1 MNSQVIKWINQN
13 GYQIPTSDIYDYID
27 LWNNWYKNDIEW
39 HNYKDQY
46 GTQRKMYTLGMAK
59 KVCEDWASI
68 GFTEKDTITT
78 DLKKNNDYV
87 KKMIKQTNLNNDLP
101 KMIETASWSGTCA
114 VVHRLKN
121 VTVKNGMLIANED
134 TKDELIII
142 SADKIIP
149 LRIEDGKIVDVAFVS
164 NTVIGNQKA
173 IYIELHQLKKEGYKI
188 SNVFINAKNGNR
200 IKVLDIV
207 ESFNTGS
214 NIPLFSILT
223 TPTVNPI
230 EDNLG
235 LGLSVF
241 GNAIDQLKTID
252 IAYHNFVM
260 DYYLGGK
267 KVFYNKKLIKYK
279 TTYVTDANG
288 NRTAKEVPIYPDDIS
303 KQQFMSVGDDLSV
316 NDKELMHEYN
326 PSLRIDEN
334 KGGLQFAL
342 DMFSFKCNLG
352 TEYYTFNGSKV
363 VTRTATEFMGS
374 RSDLVENA
382 KKYRENITQ
391 FIKDIIRAGLL
402 LARVMLKE
410 NVDENCN
417 VLIENHDGILITDE
431 ELREQYLNEISAGLR
446 SKISYLMKFYN
457 MTKEQALKEL
467 ALIDEEEN
475 IQQNLEENLE
485 E

>member
-1 MNSQVIKWINQN
+1 MNSQVIKWINNN
-13 GYQIPTSDIYDYID
+13 GYKIPTSNIYDYIE

-46 GTQRKMYTLGMAK
+46 GIQRKMYTLGMAK

-78 DLKKNNDYV
+78 DIKKNNEYV
-87 KKMIKQTNLNNDLP
+87 KKMIEQTNLNNDLP
-101 KMIETASWSGTCA
+101 KMIEIASWSGTCA

-121 VTVKNGMLIANED
+121 VTVKNGILTANEK
-134 TKDELIII
+134 TKNELVII

-164 NTVIGNQKA
+164 NTIIGNQKA
-173 IYIELHQLKKEGYKI
+173 IYIELHKLKDEGYEI
-188 SNVFINAKNGNR
+188 SNVFLNAKNGDI
-200 IKVLDIV
+200 IKNLDVID
-207 ESFNTGS
+207 SFNTGS
-214 NIPLFSILT
+214 NIPLFSILI

-235 LGLSVF
+235 LGLSIY
-241 GNAIDQLKTID
+241 GNAIDQLKLID

-267 KVFYNKKLIKYK
+267 KVFYNKKLIQYK
-279 TTYVTDANG
+279 TIYITDGNG
-288 NRTAKEVPIYPDDIS
+288 NKTAKEIPIYPDDIS
-303 KQQFMSVGDDLSV
+303 KQQFMSVGDDISV
-316 NDKELMHEYN
+316 NDKALMHEYN
-326 PSLRIDEN
+326 PSLRVDEN

-352 TEYYTFNGSKV
+352 TEYYTFNNSKV

-382 KKYRENITQ
+382 KKYRENITK
-391 FIKDIIRAGLL
+391 FIEDIIKAGLL
-402 LARVMLKE
+402 LARVMLNE
-410 NVDENCN
+410 DVNENCK
-417 VLIENHDGILITDE
+417 VLVENHDGILVTDE
-431 ELREQYLNEISAGLR
+431 ELKEQYINEISVGLR
-446 SKISYLMKFYN
+446 SKVSYLMKFYN
-457 MTKEQALKEL
+457 MTKERALEEL

-475 IQQNLEENLE
+475 IKIQQEPVVEE
-485 E
+485 

>member
-1 MNSQVIKWINQN
+1 MNSQVIKWINSN
-13 GYQIPTSDIYDYID
+13 GYQIPTSDIYNYIE

-46 GTQRKMYTLGMAK
+46 GIQRKMYTLGMAK

-78 DLKKNNDYV
+78 DIKKNNEYV
-87 KKMIKQTNLNNDLP
+87 KKMIEQTNLNNDLP
-101 KMIETASWSGTCA
+101 KMIEIASWSGTCA

-121 VTVKNGMLIANED
+121 VTVKNGILIANEK
-134 TKDELIII
+134 TKDELVII

-173 IYIELHQLKKEGYKI
+173 IYIELHKLKEEGYEI
-188 SNVFINAKNGNR
+188 SNVFLNAKNGNI
-200 IKVLDIV
+200 IKNLDVID
-207 ESFNTGS
+207 SFNTGS

-235 LGLSVF
+235 LGLSIY
-241 GNAIDQLKTID
+241 GNAIDQLKSID

-267 KVFYNKKLIKYK
+267 KVFYNKKLIQYK
-279 TTYVTDANG
+279 TVNFKDANG
-288 NRTAKEVPIYPDDIS
+288 NNRVKEVPIYPDDIS
-303 KQQFMSVGDDLSV
+303 KQQFMSIGDDLNV
-316 NDKELMHEYN
+316 NDKALMQEYN
-326 PSLRIDEN
+326 PSLRVEEN

-382 KKYRENITQ
+382 KKYRENITK
-391 FIKDIIRAGLL
+391 FIEDIIKAGLL
-402 LARVMLKE
+402 LARVMLNE
-410 NVDENCN
+410 DVNENCK
-417 VLIENHDGILITDE
+417 VLVENHDGILVTDE
-431 ELREQYLNEISAGLR
+431 ELKEQYINEISVGLR
-446 SKISYLMKFYN
+446 SKVSYLMKFYN
-457 MTKEQALKEL
+457 MTKEQALEEL

-475 IQQNLEENLE
+475 IKIQQEPVVEE
-485 E
+485 